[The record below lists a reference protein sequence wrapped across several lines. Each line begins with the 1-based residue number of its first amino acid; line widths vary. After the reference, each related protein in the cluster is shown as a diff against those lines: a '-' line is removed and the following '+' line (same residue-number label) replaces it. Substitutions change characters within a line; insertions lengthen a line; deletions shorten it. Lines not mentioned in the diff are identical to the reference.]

1 MSMTLVNAQVY
12 VSRILGGQ
20 NDTGLQSRAL
30 EAIGNAM
37 EELQNRHDWSFF
49 LLDTAQSFTVASC
62 TGAGTTMT
70 TITTDGFKDV
80 LVGMTVTGTG
90 VPASTTVTAK
100 ASTTSITTSAGTTI
114 SAQTATFG
122 GTIPIIAGTDQ
133 YVLPAKFWKPYSC
146 RLVSGNFRR
155 LSYVNRTDLDMMAG
169 QQTTQGLISCYS
181 IYNGA
186 DFDASGTQQTKI
198 QFFQVPGQS
207 DVALLKYY
215 RAFDITKTTLDVDDN
230 FLYTLLGLARVKL
243 LMFEDATN
251 ARLPILMNQSEIDVR
266 RSIGSDMNQGGEDEL
281 ERFRTP
287 SEIGGPGLDVGW
299 PRGDYPVYP

>member
-1 MSMTLVNAQVY
+1 MTLVNSQVY
-12 VSRILGGQ
+12 VSRLLGGQ

-37 EELQNRHDWSFF
+37 EDLQNRHDWSFF
-49 LLDTAQSFTVASC
+49 LVDTAQPFTVASC

-70 TITTDGFKDV
+70 TVTTDGFKDV

-100 ASTTSITTSAGTTI
+100 ASSTSLTTSAATTI

-133 YVLPAKFWKPYSC
+133 YTLPARFWKPYSC
-146 RLVSGNFRR
+146 RLVSSGFRR
-155 LSYVNRTDLDMMAG
+155 LMYVNRTDVDTIWG
-169 QQTTQGLISCYS
+169 QQTVQGYVHAYS

-186 DFDASGTQQTKI
+186 DFDASSTQQTKI
-198 QFFQVPGQS
+198 QFFQVPNAA

-230 FLYTLLGLARVKL
+230 YLYTLLNLARVKL

-251 ARLPILMNQSEIDVR
+251 ARLPMLANQAEIDVR
-266 RSIGSDMNQGGEDEL
+266 RAIASDTNQGGEDEL
-281 ERFRTP
+281 ERFRTAG
-287 SEIGGPGLDVGW
+287 ELGAPGVVVGY
-299 PRGDYPVYP
+299 PRGDFPWAS